1 MGFSGGSDGKES
13 TCIARDLGLIPELGR
28 SLGGGHDNPL
38 KYSCLENLM
47 GRERSLVGYS
57 PGGCK
62 ELDVTEAT

>member
-1 MGFSGGSDGKES
+1 MVKNPSANAGDL
-13 TCIARDLGLIPELGR
+13 RDMDAIPGLGR